1 MKKHS
6 LAILMAMGGPKS
18 GSAQDSGAPSE
29 SISSP
34 DQGGDAMAP
43 GGGMD
48 EDEGGQDPDQSQD
61 KYMLPLPD
69 GFKAPGGDGDGSV
82 FTTTIQCS
90 IVDGPNGKM
99 LDISK
104 IGDMPVDGSSESS
117 GSDSEDM
124 GEQQEDQT
132 ETSGQGSQGEDQPS
146 PVLQKESAKY
156 SKKRKDEKSA
166 KMAFQGG

>member
-1 MKKHS
+1 M
-6 LAILMAMGGPKS
+6 MG
-18 GSAQDSGAPSE
+18 
-29 SISSP
+29 
-34 DQGGDAMAP
+34 
-43 GGGMD
+43 D
-48 EDEGGQDPDQSQD
+48 EDEGAESGEDEDQGSDP
-61 KYMLPLPD
+61 YMLPLPQ

-104 IGDMPVDGSSESS
+104 IGDMPVDGSSESP
-117 GSDSEDM
+117 GNDAEEM

-132 ETSGQGSQGEDQPS
+132 DTSGAGSQGEDQPS